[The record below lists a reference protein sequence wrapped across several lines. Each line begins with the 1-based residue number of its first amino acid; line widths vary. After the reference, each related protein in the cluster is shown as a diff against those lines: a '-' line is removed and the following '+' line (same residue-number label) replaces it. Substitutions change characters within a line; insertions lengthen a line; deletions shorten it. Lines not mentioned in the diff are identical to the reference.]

1 MQKISLMPFLGA
13 IALLMGSCSLL
24 PFNDAEE
31 TQGTSEQTPTDSKA
45 SPSASKKSQPP
56 SEQPSA
62 QQKPQPPQKVA
73 GLKKSANPDEI
84 LQDLEDRGD
93 LSTQEQEDPFSL
105 FSVPPKSKKLA
116 PPPPPSPEPS
126 QKKPTPSPPPSPE
139 PSQKKPTPPPPPSP
153 EPSQKK
159 PASSESP
166 KRSDEGGLPGGDYGP
181 KLTPEPPDPF
191 EPELAKAV
199 EVTGVVEVA
208 DVAYAIV
215 KPPNEESSRYVQ
227 VGLYLSEQRQVLFK
241 RIERNQDAALTVVL
255 EQEGMEVSKQV
266 GSGLGIA
273 QSESSS
279 TVSIPISLP
288 KSRDLR

>member
-24 PFNDAEE
+24 PFNDAEK

-139 PSQKKPTPPPPPSP
+139 PSQKKP
-153 EPSQKK
+153 
-159 PASSESP
+159 ASSESP

-199 EVTGVVEVA
+199 EVNGVVEVA

-279 TVSIPISLP
+279 TVSIPIYLP

>member
-93 LSTQEQEDPFSL
+93 LSTQEQEDPFFL

-116 PPPPPSPEPS
+116 PP
-126 QKKPTPSPPPSPE
+126 PPPSPE

>member
-24 PFNDAEE
+24 PFNDAEK

-105 FSVPPKSKKLA
+105 FSVPPKSKKL
-116 PPPPPSPEPS
+116 
-126 QKKPTPSPPPSPE
+126 
-139 PSQKKPTPPPPPSP
+139 TPPPPPSP

>member
-116 PPPPPSPEPS
+116 PP
-126 QKKPTPSPPPSPE
+126 PPPSPE

>member
-105 FSVPPKSKKLA
+105 FPVPPKSKKLA
-116 PPPPPSPEPS
+116 PPSPPSPEPS
-126 QKKPTPSPPPSPE
+126 QKKPTPS
-139 PSQKKPTPPPPPSP
+139 PPPSP

>member
-139 PSQKKPTPPPPPSP
+139 PSQKKP
-153 EPSQKK
+153 
-159 PASSESP
+159 ASSESP

-279 TVSIPISLP
+279 RVSIPISLP

>member
-126 QKKPTPSPPPSPE
+126 QKKPTPS
-139 PSQKKPTPPPPPSP
+139 PPPSP

>member
-1 MQKISLMPFLGA
+1 
-13 IALLMGSCSLL
+13 
-24 PFNDAEE
+24 
-31 TQGTSEQTPTDSKA
+31 
-45 SPSASKKSQPP
+45 
-56 SEQPSA
+56 
-62 QQKPQPPQKVA
+62 
-73 GLKKSANPDEI
+73 
-84 LQDLEDRGD
+84 
-93 LSTQEQEDPFSL
+93 
-105 FSVPPKSKKLA
+105 
-116 PPPPPSPEPS
+116 
-126 QKKPTPSPPPSPE
+126 
-139 PSQKKPTPPPPPSP
+139 
-153 EPSQKK
+153 
-159 PASSESP
+159 
-166 KRSDEGGLPGGDYGP
+166 
-181 KLTPEPPDPF
+181 
-191 EPELAKAV
+191 
-199 EVTGVVEVA
+199 VTGVVEVA

>member
-116 PPPPPSPEPS
+116 PPPPLSPEPS
-126 QKKPTPSPPPSPE
+126 QKKPTPS
-139 PSQKKPTPPPPPSP
+139 PPPSP

-181 KLTPEPPDPF
+181 KLTPEPPDAF

>member
-116 PPPPPSPEPS
+116 PPPPPSPEL
-126 QKKPTPSPPPSPE
+126 
-139 PSQKKPTPPPPPSP
+139 SQKKPTPPPPPSP

>member
-139 PSQKKPTPPPPPSP
+139 PSQKKP
-153 EPSQKK
+153 
-159 PASSESP
+159 ASSESP

-181 KLTPEPPDPF
+181 KLTPEPPDAF

>member
-24 PFNDAEE
+24 PFNDAEK

-126 QKKPTPSPPPSPE
+126 QKKPTPS
-139 PSQKKPTPPPPPSP
+139 PPPSP

>member
-116 PPPPPSPEPS
+116 PPPPLSPEPS
-126 QKKPTPSPPPSPE
+126 QKKPTPS
-139 PSQKKPTPPPPPSP
+139 PPPSP

>member
-24 PFNDAEE
+24 PFNDAEK

-139 PSQKKPTPPPPPSP
+139 PSQR
-153 EPSQKK
+153 K

>member
-24 PFNDAEE
+24 PFNDAEK

-116 PPPPPSPEPS
+116 PPPPPSPEL
-126 QKKPTPSPPPSPE
+126 
-139 PSQKKPTPPPPPSP
+139 SQKKPTPPPPPSP

>member
-126 QKKPTPSPPPSPE
+126 QKKPTP
-139 PSQKKPTPPPPPSP
+139 PPPPSP

-181 KLTPEPPDPF
+181 KLTPEPPDAF

>member
-105 FSVPPKSKKLA
+105 F
-116 PPPPPSPEPS
+116 
-126 QKKPTPSPPPSPE
+126 
-139 PSQKKPTPPPPPSP
+139 
-153 EPSQKK
+153 
-159 PASSESP
+159 
-166 KRSDEGGLPGGDYGP
+166 
-181 KLTPEPPDPF
+181 
-191 EPELAKAV
+191 
-199 EVTGVVEVA
+199 VTTTF
-208 DVAYAIV
+208 
-215 KPPNEESSRYVQ
+215 S
-227 VGLYLSEQRQVLFK
+227 
-241 RIERNQDAALTVVL
+241 
-255 EQEGMEVSKQV
+255 
-266 GSGLGIA
+266 
-273 QSESSS
+273 
-279 TVSIPISLP
+279 
-288 KSRDLR
+288 